1 MQISLQKTD
10 NQRML
15 FVTKFESLPTQQTT
29 QARYANTF
37 IPFPGLCK
45 ARGPRKTSGH
55 KVLFH
60 LSLLDAFWF

>member
-1 MQISLQKTD
+1 MQIYLQKTD
-10 NQRML
+10 NQQML
-15 FVTKFESLPTQQTT
+15 FVTKSESLPTQQTP
-29 QARYANTF
+29 QAHYANAF

-60 LSLLDAFWF
+60 LSLLDAIWF